1 VSTHALASL
10 AALGA
15 VVVWG
20 GSFAAT
26 KPWLAELS
34 PATLLFART
43 IVAALF
49 VGGALAARGRLR
61 PLPLREWP
69 TLVALSGAGL
79 VATQLLQA
87 WALTRSTS
95 ANTAWLVGLSPIV
108 TAMGGAMLLGERLT
122 GKLGGLALAFAG
134 AMLVVTGG
142 ASPVAVLALPSTHG
156 DLLTL
161 LSTVTWT
168 AYTLLGRRFLL
179 RHDAVLVTAH
189 VLAIASLAYL
199 PAVTT
204 GRAWQE
210 LAALSGHGWLAIA
223 YLGLGCSGVAFALYV
238 VALERLEASQA
249 AAFIYIEPLV
259 AQLVSLVV
267 LHEPLT
273 PTVLVGGAAILAGVY
288 LVSRADAGPESG
300 SSIQGSD

>member
-1 VSTHALASL
+1 VSSRTFASL

-26 KPWLAELS
+26 KRGLTELS

-43 IVAALF
+43 AVAAIF
-49 VGGALAARGRLR
+49 VGAALAVRGRLR
-61 PLPLREWP
+61 PLPTREWP
-69 TLVALSGAGL
+69 ALVALSVAGL

-108 TAMGGAMLLGERLT
+108 TALGGALLLGERLA

-142 ASPVAVLALPSTHG
+142 ASPASVLALPSTHG

-161 LSTVTWT
+161 LSTVTWA
-168 AYTLLGRRFLL
+168 AYTILGRRVLV

-189 VLAIASLAYL
+189 VLAIASLAYV
-199 PAVTT
+199 PAMLT

-210 LAALSGHGWLAIA
+210 LAGLSAHGWLAIA

-238 VALERLEASQA
+238 VALERLEASEA

-267 LHEPLT
+267 LREPLT
-273 PTVLVGGAAILAGVY
+273 PAVLVGGAAILAGVY
-288 LVSRADAGPESG
+288 LVSRSG
-300 SSIQGSD
+300 AASEPSGD

>member
-1 VSTHALASL
+1 VSTRTLASL

-26 KPWLAELS
+26 KRGLAELS

-43 IVAALF
+43 IVAAIF

-61 PLPLREWP
+61 PLPLQEWP
-69 TLVALSGAGL
+69 TLVALSVAGL

-108 TAMGGAMLLGERLT
+108 TAIGGAVLLGEGLA
-122 GKLGGLALAFAG
+122 GKIAGLALAFAG

-142 ASPVAVLALPSTHG
+142 ASPAAVLALPSTHG

-161 LSTVTWT
+161 LSTVTWA
-168 AYTLLGRRFLL
+168 AYTILGRRFLI
-179 RHDAVLVTAH
+179 RHDAMVVTAH
-189 VLAIASLAYL
+189 VLAIASLAYV
-199 PAVTT
+199 PAMLT
-204 GRAWQE
+204 GHAWQE
-210 LAALSGHGWLAIA
+210 LAALSSHGWLAIA

-267 LHEPLT
+267 LGEPLT
-273 PTVLVGGAAILAGVY
+273 PAVLLGGAAILAGVY
-288 LVSRADAGPESG
+288 LVSRADAVDDPNGG
-300 SSIQGSD
+300 

>member
-1 VSTHALASL
+1 MSTRTVASL
-10 AALGA
+10 AALVA

-26 KPWLAELS
+26 KRGLQELS

-43 IVAALF
+43 AVAAIF
-49 VGGALAARGRLR
+49 VGGALAVRGRLR
-61 PLPLREWP
+61 LLPAREWP
-69 TLVALSGAGL
+69 TLAVLSVAGL

-87 WALTRSTS
+87 WALVRSTS
-95 ANTAWLVGLSPIV
+95 ANTAWLVGLSPVV
-108 TAMGGAMLLGERLT
+108 TVAGGALLLGERLA
-122 GKLGGLALAFAG
+122 GKIVGLALAFAG

-142 ASPVAVLALPSTHG
+142 ASPATVLALPSTRG

-161 LSTVTWT
+161 LSTLTWT
-168 AYTLLGRRFLL
+168 VYTIVGRRFLV
-179 RHDAVLVTAH
+179 RHDAVVVTAH
-189 VLAIASLAYL
+189 VLAIASLAYV
-199 PAVTT
+199 PALLAGHAV
-204 GRAWQE
+204 QE
-210 LAALSGHGWLAIA
+210 LAGLSAQGWLAIA

-273 PTVLVGGAAILAGVY
+273 PAVLVGGAAILSGVY
-288 LVSRADAGPESG
+288 LVSRADATSEPNG
-300 SSIQGSD
+300 D

>member
-1 VSTHALASL
+1 MSTRTLGSL
-10 AALGA
+10 AALIA

-26 KPWLAELS
+26 KRGLQELS

-43 IVAALF
+43 AAAAIF
-49 VGGALAARGRLR
+49 IGGALAVRGRLR

-69 TLVALSGAGL
+69 TLVVLSVAGL

-87 WALTRSTS
+87 WALIRSTS

-108 TAMGGAMLLGERLT
+108 TAAGGAVLLGESLA
-122 GKLGGLALAFAG
+122 GKLVGLALAFAG

-142 ASPVAVLALPSTHG
+142 ASPTAVLALPSTRG

-161 LSTVTWT
+161 ISTLTWT
-168 AYTLLGRRFLL
+168 VYTIVGRRFLR

-189 VLAIASLAYL
+189 VLAIASLAYV
-199 PAVTT
+199 PAIVITDQ
-204 GRAWQE
+204 AQHE
-210 LAALSGHGWLAIA
+210 LLALSRQGWLAIA

-259 AQLVSLVV
+259 AQLVALVV

-273 PTVLVGGAAILAGVY
+273 PAVLVGGAAILAGVY
-288 LVSRADAGPESG
+288 LVSRADAAPEPNSE
-300 SSIQGSD
+300 

>member
-1 VSTHALASL
+1 VSTRTLASL

-26 KPWLAELS
+26 KHGLAELS

-43 IVAALF
+43 VVAAMF
-49 VGGALAARGRLR
+49 VAAALALRGRLR
-61 PLPLREWP
+61 PLPMREWP
-69 TLVALSGAGL
+69 TLVALSVAGL
-79 VATQLLQA
+79 VLTQLLQA
-87 WALTRSTS
+87 WALIRSTS

-108 TAMGGAMLLGERLT
+108 TAIGGAVLLGEGLE
-122 GKLGGLALAFAG
+122 GKIGGLALAFAG

-142 ASPVAVLALPSTHG
+142 ASPAAVLALPSTHG

-161 LSTVTWT
+161 LSTVTWA
-168 AYTLLGRRFLL
+168 AYTILGRRFLL
-179 RHDAVLVTAH
+179 RHDALLVTAH
-189 VLAIASLAYL
+189 VLVIASLAYV
-199 PAVTT
+199 PALLT
-204 GRAWQE
+204 GRAWHE

-223 YLGLGCSGVAFALYV
+223 YLGLGCSGVAFTLYV

-267 LHEPLT
+267 LGEPLT
-273 PTVLVGGAAILAGVY
+273 PAVLAGGVAILAGVY
-288 LVSRADAGPESG
+288 LVSRADAVE
-300 SSIQGSD
+300 D